1 MRRIRWVGVLLG
13 VAVMTPLAL
22 GLTLFVFSVIDSRL
36 YRAFIAEGAGTTA
49 REQALFDGLS
59 GASHLAAGLLAPFL
73 GGLLGGRVTAASPGT
88 NAATGAAVAAFGIFA
103 WFVGPLVPWIWEPIS
118 NPGEAYTR
126 SDNVNN
132 LLVVSVVFCGI
143 LPFVVLA
150 GYLGGEL
157 NARLRDRPAAT
168 RPWPNLPPSTN
179 GEEGGR
185 SPLLR

>member
-1 MRRIRWVGVLLG
+1 
-13 VAVMTPLAL
+13 MTLLAL

-59 GASHLAAGLLAPFL
+59 GASHLAAGLLAPFP
-73 GGLLGGRVTAASPGT
+73 GGLLGGRVTAASSGT

-103 WFVGPLVPWIWEPIS
+103 WSVGSFLVPWIWEPIS

-132 LLVVSVVFCGI
+132 LLS
-143 LPFVVLA
+143 
-150 GYLGGEL
+150 
-157 NARLRDRPAAT
+157 
-168 RPWPNLPPSTN
+168 W
-179 GEEGGR
+179 
-185 SPLLR
+185 